1 MNWIYLKSDNPA
13 DALALAT
20 VISYSNDSYGIVRR
34 TVNSFFFKG
43 LKNVTIDFYPDS
55 EENNLTVI
63 HEISTD
69 SWFAKYDILAERLN
83 IKVPRESNP
92 YLGFCANNTGIVK
105 QWGDDKNIL
114 LYLFPH
120 PDQKIDLMIVDLLV
134 RQFEQKG
141 IKSVS
146 GGTIVLPC
154 IKGTK
159 DLRQLIDLSVL
170 CSIKD
175 KICFILTTEKSIK
188 ALGEALGINVYVISH
203 ISELMLDD
211 IPMSDS
217 NQMANYIVKNSNK
230 N

>member
-20 VISYSNDSYGIVRR
+20 VISFSNDSYGIVRR

-43 LKNVTIDFYPDS
+43 LKNVTIDFYTDR
-55 EENNLTVI
+55 EDNNLTVI
-63 HEISTD
+63 NEISTE
-69 SWFAKYDILAERLN
+69 SWFAKCDIIAEKLN
-83 IKVPRESNP
+83 VKVPCESDP
-92 YLGFCANNTGIVK
+92 YIGFCANNTSIVK

-120 PDQKIDLMIVDLLV
+120 PDQKIDLMIVDLIV

-146 GGTIVLPC
+146 GGTIILPC

-159 DLRQLIDLSVL
+159 DFRQLIDLSVL
-170 CSIKD
+170 CSIKN
-175 KICFILTTEKSIK
+175 KIYFILTTEKSIK
-188 ALGEALGINVYVISH
+188 ALGEALGVNVYVISH

-211 IPMSDS
+211 MPMSDA
-217 NQMANYIVKNSNK
+217 NQMANYIFKNN
-230 N
+230 NRN

>member
-20 VISYSNDSYGIVRR
+20 VISFSNDSYGIVRR

-43 LKNVTIDFYPDS
+43 LKNVTIDFYTDR
-55 EENNLTVI
+55 EDNNLTVI
-63 HEISTD
+63 NEISTE
-69 SWFAKYDILAERLN
+69 SWFAKCDIIAEKLN
-83 IKVPRESNP
+83 VKVPRESDP
-92 YLGFCANNTGIVK
+92 YIGFCANNTSIVK

-120 PDQKIDLMIVDLLV
+120 PDQKIDLMIVDLIV

-146 GGTIVLPC
+146 GGTIILPC

-159 DLRQLIDLSVL
+159 DFRQLIDLSVL
-170 CSIKD
+170 CSIKN
-175 KICFILTTEKSIK
+175 KIYFILTTEKSIK
-188 ALGEALGINVYVISH
+188 ALGEALGVNVYVISH

-211 IPMSDS
+211 MPMSDA
-217 NQMANYIVKNSNK
+217 NQMANYIFKNN
-230 N
+230 NRN

>member
-1 MNWIYLKSDNPA
+1 MNWIYLKSDKPA

-20 VISYSNDSYGIVRR
+20 VISLSNDSYGIVRR

-43 LKNVTIDFYPDS
+43 LKNVVIDFYADS
-55 EENNLTVI
+55 EENNLIVI
-63 HEISTD
+63 NEIGTD
-69 SWFAKYDILAERLN
+69 SWLEKCDIIAERLKTK
-83 IKVPRESNP
+83 IPRESKP

-105 QWGDDKNIL
+105 QWGNNNNIL

-120 PDQKIDLMIVDLLV
+120 PDQKIDLMMVDLLV

-146 GGTIVLPC
+146 GGSIVLPC

-159 DLRQLIDLSVL
+159 DFRQLIDLSVL

-175 KICFILTTEKSIK
+175 KICFILTTDNSIK
-188 ALGEALGINVYVISH
+188 ALEEALGVNVHVISH
-203 ISELMLDD
+203 DSELMLDD
-211 IPMSDS
+211 MQMSDA
-217 NQMANYIVKNSNK
+217 NQMANYIVKNNNK
-230 N
+230 Y

>member
-20 VISYSNDSYGIVRR
+20 VISFSNDSYGIVRR

-43 LKNVTIDFYPDS
+43 LKNVTIDFYTDC
-55 EENNLTVI
+55 EDNNLTVI
-63 HEISTD
+63 NEISTE
-69 SWFAKYDILAERLN
+69 SWFAKCDIIAEKLN
-83 IKVPRESNP
+83 VKVPRESDP
-92 YLGFCANNTGIVK
+92 YIGFCANNTSIVK

-120 PDQKIDLMIVDLLV
+120 PDQKIDLMIVDLIV

-146 GGTIVLPC
+146 GGTIILPC

-159 DLRQLIDLSVL
+159 DFRQLIDLSVL
-170 CSIKD
+170 CSIKN
-175 KICFILTTEKSIK
+175 KIYFILTTEKSIK
-188 ALGEALGINVYVISH
+188 ALGEALGVNVYVISH

-211 IPMSDS
+211 MPMSDA
-217 NQMANYIVKNSNK
+217 NQMANYIFKNN
-230 N
+230 NRN

>member
-1 MNWIYLKSDNPA
+1 MNWIYLKSDKPA

-20 VISYSNDSYGIVRR
+20 VISFSNDSFGIVRR

-43 LKNVTIDFYPDS
+43 LKSVVIDFYTDS
-55 EENNLTVI
+55 EKNNLIVI
-63 HEISTD
+63 NEVSTD
-69 SWFAKYDILAERLN
+69 SWSSKCEILSERLN
-83 IKVPRESNP
+83 IKIPREIKP

-105 QWGDDKNIL
+105 QWGNTQRIL

-120 PDQKIDLMIVDLLV
+120 PNQKIDLMIVDLLV

-146 GGTIVLPC
+146 GGTAVLPC

-159 DLRQLIDLSVL
+159 DFRQLIDLSVL
-170 CSIKD
+170 CSILD
-175 KICFILTTEKSIK
+175 KISFILTTENSIK
-188 ALGEALGINVYVISH
+188 ALGEALGVNVHVISH
-203 ISELMLDD
+203 VSELMLDD
-211 IPMSDS
+211 IPMSDA
-217 NQMANYIVKNSNK
+217 NQMANYIVKNNNK

>member
-20 VISYSNDSYGIVRR
+20 VISFSNESYGIVRR

-43 LKNVTIDFYPDS
+43 LKNVTIDFYPDC

-120 PDQKIDLMIVDLLV
+120 PDQKIVLMIVDLLV
-134 RQFEQKG
+134 R
-141 IKSVS
+141 
-146 GGTIVLPC
+146 
-154 IKGTK
+154 
-159 DLRQLIDLSVL
+159 
-170 CSIKD
+170 
-175 KICFILTTEKSIK
+175 
-188 ALGEALGINVYVISH
+188 
-203 ISELMLDD
+203 
-211 IPMSDS
+211 
-217 NQMANYIVKNSNK
+217 
-230 N
+230 

>member
-20 VISYSNDSYGIVRR
+20 VISHSNDSYGIVRR

-43 LKNVTIDFYPDS
+43 LKNVTIDFYTDC
-55 EENNLTVI
+55 EGNNLTVI
-63 HEISTD
+63 HEIVVD
-69 SWFAKYDILAERLN
+69 SWFAKCDILAEKLK
-83 IKVPRESNP
+83 IKIPRESEP
-92 YLGFCANNTGIVK
+92 YLGFCSNNTSIVK